1 LGRPE
6 DKVGM
11 AQGEQFD
18 IIIKSSLSLIDF
30 GDSEN
35 HVTLLVYTHRRN
47 VNCATLLVYVRRI
60 KGFIKIP
67 IKLKKLKYEG
77 QGKTP

>member
-1 LGRPE
+1 LIFGWCELRHTATMHPY
-6 DKVGM
+6 KKR
-11 AQGEQFD
+11 EQRH
-18 IIIKSSLSLIDF
+18 I
-30 GDSEN
+30 
-35 HVTLLVYTHRRN
+35 
-47 VNCATLLVYVRRI
+47 ARI